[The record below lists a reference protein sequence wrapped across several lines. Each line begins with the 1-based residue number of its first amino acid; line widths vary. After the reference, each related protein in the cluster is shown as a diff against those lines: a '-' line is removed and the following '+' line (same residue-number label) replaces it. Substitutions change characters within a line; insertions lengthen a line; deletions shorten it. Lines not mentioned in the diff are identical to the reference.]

1 MEKLKYAGLSIA
13 GFLLDLVCAAAVT
26 GVLLLTQE
34 MIGLLF
40 IGGLLLCAGA
50 GAVFRLIRRF
60 IRGNL
65 HKKTTVYSLISVL
78 LPIVLGIV
86 GIALG
91 ANGAFGIAV
100 VNSWCFLGG
109 AVLLVSSI
117 FAGLFG
123 STFDKLFNL

>member
-60 IRGNL
+60 IRGKL